1 MEIIGDDKRL
11 RALYS
16 ETRFVD
22 EQVVPS
28 FSATWHRAQSR
39 AKQPRRTFTFAFAS
53 ALALV
58 IFAVATFAIWLKYSP
73 QPQTYSAF
81 ATVAAAD
88 LASLPNKGSSEATSS
103 TVPVNHVTA
112 PIRSRANKL
121 AAQRLQLMVAEN
133 LRIEKEAKEIASWES
148 PTASLLSSSSDNLFR
163 SLPQLNQNANELK
176 SFLPGRSNDKEN

>member
-16 ETRFVD
+16 ETRLVD
-22 EQVVPS
+22 EQVAPS
-28 FSATWHRAQSR
+28 FSAAWHRAQLR
-39 AKQPRRTFTFAFAS
+39 AKQPRRTFNLAFAS

-58 IFAVATFAIWLKYSP
+58 IFAVATFAIWSKYSP

-81 ATVAAAD
+81 ATVAAAN
-88 LASLPNKGSSEATSS
+88 LAPLPNKGSIETQSVVT
-103 TVPVNHVTA
+103 VNHVTA
-112 PIRSRANKL
+112 PIRSRVNKL
-121 AAQRLQLMVAEN
+121 VAQRQQLMVAEN

-176 SFLPGRSNDKEN
+176 SFLPSRSNDKEN